1 MSESLGV
8 KTTDERYRVLLESS
22 PLVPWEADATTWR
35 FSYVGPQAEALL
47 GFPVEAWYSDNFW
60 TQQIHPDD
68 REHAL
73 ALCERLCRERSSY
86 QFEYRMVRAD
96 GSIVWICDVVSV
108 EMRDGEPDV
117 LRGFLIDVS
126 DRKESEDRLQL
137 MADAL
142 PAAIAYVDKDQR
154 YQFVNQAYEDWF
166 GIPTTEVVGKTLE
179 EFLGQ
184 EMYRSLGPQVER
196 VLSGEHIKYRSH
208 LRGPDG
214 VRRHF
219 DASFVPHQERG
230 GEVLGYFSLVLD
242 STTQVEAEE
251 EARHT
256 RDQIAHVSRVAT
268 MGELATSMAH
278 ELNQPLSAIV
288 SNAQA
293 AMRFLTAKEPDT
305 GEVGDALAD
314 IADDAKRASDV
325 IRRMRSLLSG
335 GKPQRAALDLNGLV
349 EGVAALLNSDAISRR
364 IKVTLDLANDL
375 PKVMCDSIQIQQVIL
390 NLMVNGF
397 EAMSHEGIV
406 HRELTVRSAARE
418 NAVAISVT
426 DTGIGLDPDGAKESF
441 EPFVTT
447 KEGGM
452 GMGLTICRSIVEAHD
467 GGMLVDAD
475 AEAGTTFHIDLP
487 TQP

>member
-1 MSESLGV
+1 MTEPTLEANP
-8 KTTDERYRVLLESS
+8 ERYRVLLESS
-22 PLVPWEADATTWR
+22 PLVPWEADARTWC
-35 FSYVGPQAEALL
+35 FTYVGPQAEGLL
-47 GFPVEAWYSDNFW
+47 GFPVEAWYDGDFW
-60 TQQIHPDD
+60 VQQIHPDD
-68 REHAL
+68 REKAL
-73 ALCERLCRERSSY
+73 ATCKRLCRERSSY

-117 LRGFLIDVS
+117 VRGFLIDVS

-196 VLSGEHIKYRSH
+196 VLSGERIKYRSH

-242 STTQVEAEE
+242 STSQVEAEE

-293 AMRFLTAKEPDT
+293 AMRFLAAENPDPD
-305 GEVGDALAD
+305 EARDALAD
-314 IADDAKRASDV
+314 IADDARRAGDV
-325 IRRMRSLLSG
+325 IRRMRGLLSG
-335 GKPQRAALDLNGLV
+335 DKPQRTALDLNGLV
-349 EGVAALLNSDAISRR
+349 EGVAALLHSDAVSRQ
-364 IKVTLDLANDL
+364 ITVTLELGEDL
-375 PKVMCDSIQIQQVIL
+375 PEVMCDSIQVQQVVL

-397 EAMSHEGIV
+397 EAMSHEGME
-406 HRELTVRSAARE
+406 HRELTVGTAARTD
-418 NAVAISVT
+418 AVEISIT
-426 DTGIGLDPDGAKESF
+426 DTGIGLDPEIVEEIF

-452 GMGLTICRSIVEAHD
+452 GMGLSICRSIVEAHD
-467 GGMLVDAD
+467 GRMWAD
-475 AEAGTTFHIDLP
+475 TGAEEGATFHLELP
-487 TQP
+487 TPS

>member
-1 MSESLGV
+1 M
-8 KTTDERYRVLLESS
+8 LESS
-22 PLVPWEADATTWR
+22 PLVPWEADAKTWC
-35 FSYVGPQAEALL
+35 FTYVGPQAEGLL
-47 GFPVEAWYSDNFW
+47 GFPVAAWYDGDFW
-60 TQQIHPDD
+60 AQRIHPDD
-68 REHAL
+68 RDMAL
-73 ALCERLCRERSSY
+73 ETCERLCRERSSY

-108 EMRDGEPDV
+108 ETRDGEPDV

-126 DRKESEDRLQL
+126 DRRESEERLQL

-166 GIPTTEVVGKTLE
+166 GIPTAEVVGQTLE

-196 VLSGEHIKYRSH
+196 VLSGERIKYRSH

-219 DASFVPHQERG
+219 DASFVPHQERS

-242 STTQVEAEE
+242 TTSQVEAEE

-293 AMRFLTAKEPDT
+293 ATRFLAAENPDP
-305 GEVGDALAD
+305 EEARDALAD
-314 IADDAKRASDV
+314 IAEDAKRAGGV
-325 IRRMRSLLSG
+325 IRRMRGLLSG
-335 GKPQRAALDLNGLV
+335 GKPQRTALDLNGLV
-349 EGVAALLNSDAISRR
+349 EGVAALMHSDAVSRQ
-364 IKVTLDLANDL
+364 ITVTLDLADDL
-375 PKVMCDSIQIQQVIL
+375 PALTCDPIQVQQVVI
-390 NLMVNGF
+390 NLMMNGC
-397 EAMSHEGIV
+397 EAMSHENTT
-406 HRELTVRSAARE
+406 HRELTIQTERADAHLR
-418 NAVAISVT
+418 ISVV
-426 DTGIGLDPDGAKESF
+426 DTGHGLEPETEKEIF

-447 KEGGM
+447 KDGGM
-452 GMGLTICRSIVEAHD
+452 GMGLSISRSIVEAH
-467 GGMLVDAD
+467 GGRMWATPHSERG
-475 AEAGTTFHIDLP
+475 AAFHVELP
-487 TQP
+487 LHPPRHDE